1 MNSKLTKLLA
11 ILAILAAIAAIA
23 FLTLENKQL
32 SSLLHWMNIIA
43 LMTLTLCTGILVRLR
58 VDHLSEARA
67 SLSVHIVTGVL
78 VAALTGLA
86 WGILASLALKESWP
100 LAQLFLRTFSHG
112 IETPAI
118 PVAVVIMVFLLNC
131 CGYVVTSLVI
141 DEKKAKHITTE

>member
-11 ILAILAAIAAIA
+11 TLAILVAIAAIA

-32 SSLLHWMNIIA
+32 SPLLHWMNIIA
-43 LMTLTLCTGILVRLR
+43 LVTLTLCTGILVRLR
-58 VDHLSEARA
+58 VEHLSEAQA
-67 SLSVHIVTGVL
+67 SLSVHIITGVL
-78 VAALTGLA
+78 VAALTGFA
-86 WGILASLALKESWP
+86 WGVLASLALKESWP
-100 LAQLFLRTFSHG
+100 LAQLFLRTFPHG

-141 DEKKAKHITTE
+141 DEKKIKKITT